1 MRTIALVAAAGLLGA
16 LLSSIQL
23 LPFLEYLNAS
33 RVLAARAAQD
43 QPLFTNP
50 PAAFVTAFVPDF
62 YGTPLRHRFV
72 LEGTNYCEQQIY
84 AGILTWVLAAMALMH
99 QRFRGHALFFL
110 AAGAIGA
117 LVMYGTVV
125 SRVAVVLCNTGPE
138 YSNGTPA
145 CGKAWRERK
154 ERATR
159 EKHRALRRHD
169 RSEQHHHTGAARE
182 RQSIRHSAHG
192 FLREP

>member
-1 MRTIALVAAAGLLGA
+1 MRFTVGAASGRALRTIALVAAAGLLGA
-16 LLSSIQL
+16 LLSSTQL

-33 RVLAARAAQD
+33 RVLAARAAHD

-50 PAAFVTAFVPDF
+50 LASFVTAFVPDF

-117 LVMYGTVV
+117 LVITAPS
-125 SRVAVVLCNTGPE
+125 SRV
-138 YSNGTPA
+138 
-145 CGKAWRERK
+145 
-154 ERATR
+154 
-159 EKHRALRRHD
+159 RRSCCCLPCASPRCRD
-169 RSEQHHHTGAARE
+169 SG
-182 RQSIRHSAHG
+182 
-192 FLREP
+192 